1 MATDDQLSSE
11 NFLDNDDFPDLT
23 PPIYS
28 LESEN
33 SKFLCII
40 CNKPTL
46 LCCSD
51 CQQVFYCSA
60 AHQKLHWKFHQSEC
74 PGGSSNGVYKP
85 VFPHTSSLLSQ
96 KAAKNLQL
104 PEKPPK
110 KQSFEDKRSATNT
123 NNNNNFNEMTTSQM
137 KIEDLRVDKLLEE
150 REKERKDIVLMFS
163 QNQYS
168 QSIIKCRR
176 LAAISKKI
184 FELYQEKSSSN
195 KKNDIR
201 EFLEFCCD
209 HFLLIRSLLKTDK
222 IQQCR
227 ENLLLLLP
235 IVNTYIDDSKLDY
248 QKLKENEKNSSE
260 NNKEF
265 KFREGFV
272 DNITFQKRFLLN
284 NELKKRT
291 NLLSILA
298 SMFYAVGDYKNCEL
312 IYVKYVRLVENN
324 FGSNT
329 LEISNCYFLIGVFY
343 LQHKYHSKA
352 LACFKKSLEIRLGKL
367 GEKHES
373 VSDCWYNMGVVYK
386 QTNKKFKAIQY
397 LEKALVL
404 RKELIGEIALPCAQ
418 VLEILGKIYLEGA
431 DYRSALVKFQDCY
444 NIRKKILNNSRHP
457 DLIRISLLI
466 VHLQNTIKEDLSANT
481 NKKTQE
487 ILLSVNEQITSSNIL
502 DNDGFRSIEKDEI
515 PYKDKEIA
523 GLTNIR
529 EVGSTTFFKKK
540 PGNTVNFNKE
550 LVEDLLETE
559 VVAVKKPGIAQK
571 PGNLKPTLKNPQE
584 NVGKLSSFGEKPRE
598 KPEKS
603 MNYANVS
610 PPGFELSVDKE
621 FMASLSTDQLMKLA
635 GLKTLLKETQ
645 RKDAENFNP
654 NEIIMNSEFLKGLNG
669 LQYASFVG
677 SVKPSVELFKE
688 NLRNWK
694 ENSENHEKSQEKT
707 EKFQGFA
714 GLPRGKEDI
723 SGFLKLSDL
732 KK

>member
-74 PGGSSNGVYKP
+74 PAAGSSNGVYKP
-85 VFPHTSSLLSQ
+85 IFPHTSSLLSQ

-123 NNNNNFNEMTTSQM
+123 NNNNNFNEMTASQM

-150 REKERKDIVLMFS
+150 REKERRDIVLMFS

-184 FELYQEKSSSN
+184 FELFQEKSSSL

-227 ENLLLLLP
+227 EDLLLLLP

-260 NNKEF
+260 NSKEF

-418 VLEILGKIYLEGA
+418 VLEILGKIYLEGC
-431 DYRSALVKFQDCY
+431 DYRSALVKFQDSY

-466 VHLQNTIKEDLSANT
+466 VHLQNTIKEDLASNN

-487 ILLSVNEQITSSNIL
+487 ILQSVNEQITSSNIL
-502 DNDGFRSIEKDEI
+502 DNEGFRSIEKDDLL
-515 PYKDKEIA
+515 YKDKDF
-523 GLTNIR
+523 TNIR
-529 EVGSTTFFKKK
+529 EVGSTFLKKK
-540 PGNTVNFNKE
+540 PANTVNFNKE
-550 LVEDLLETE
+550 LVEELAETE
-559 VVAVKKPGIAQK
+559 VVSLKKPGFPQK
-571 PGNLKPTLKNPQE
+571 PAALKPTLKNSQE
-584 NVGKLSSFGEKPRE
+584 TAAKLSGFVEKPRE
-598 KPEKS
+598 KPL
-603 MNYANVS
+603 NYAINNVS
-610 PPGFELSVDKE
+610 QPFFELVIDKE

-635 GLKTLLKETQ
+635 ALKTLLKETQ
-645 RKDAENFNP
+645 KKDAENFNA

-669 LQYASFVG
+669 LQYASFVQT
-677 SVKPSVELFKE
+677 VKPAVELFKE
-688 NLRNWK
+688 SLRNWR
-694 ENSENHEKSQEKT
+694 ENSENPEKSFEKT
-707 EKFQGFA
+707 EKSQGFM
-714 GLPRGKEDI
+714 GLTRGKEDI
-723 SGFLKLSDL
+723 SGFLKLTELRKSGI
-732 KK
+732 